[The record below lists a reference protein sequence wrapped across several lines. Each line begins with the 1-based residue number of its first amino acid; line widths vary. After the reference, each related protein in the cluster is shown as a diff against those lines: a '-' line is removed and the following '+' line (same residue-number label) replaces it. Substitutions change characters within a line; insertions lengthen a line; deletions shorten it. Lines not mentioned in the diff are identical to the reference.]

1 MNARSINHLSIML
14 MFWLVPA
21 VFSGR
26 YNSVQSFSPGD
37 TMVPL
42 IKHARQG
49 IVNIEARMPITD
61 KMGRFGEALRSH
73 LDETGT
79 SQPKWYV
86 SLGSG
91 IIWNKDGY
99 IITTKSVI
107 KTSGNIIVRTL
118 DGQNYSARLIG
129 TDDITN
135 IAVLHLNGNLP
146 DHIQPLSHRT
156 EKLYEGSSLVLM
168 GYGYGG
174 IPTISPG
181 MAGIPP
187 EDYDPGRH
195 WFQFTAP
202 LRPGNSGS
210 ALVDSSGCLAG
221 IALGREEDLGF
232 NAVIRMLTGQNESN
246 FSQSQITSCSS
257 LGIGIPINLAA
268 PVVEQIIQSGRVVRG
283 WIGISVRVLPA
294 SAAHDEH
301 TLQVVRIIPGSPAE
315 DAGLQVGDTI
325 LCVNGMTVQDPK
337 DLGRIVREH
346 PPGSRIS
353 LDFTRNGVDLRTEI
367 TVSER
372 PAQKDLLHDEIP
384 DKTSS
389 LFTDIQL
396 LENNLLNS

>member
-1 MNARSINHLSIML
+1 MSARSINPLLLLLSI
-14 MFWLVPA
+14 WLIPA
-21 VFSGR
+21 VFPGR
-26 YNSVQSFSPGD
+26 NSSVQSFSPD
-37 TMVPL
+37 DAMVPL
-42 IKHARQG
+42 IKNARQG

-61 KMGRFGEALRSH
+61 RMGRFGEALRSH
-73 LDETGT
+73 LEETGT
-79 SQPKWYV
+79 SHPKWYV

-91 IIWNKDGY
+91 IIWNKEGY

-107 KTSGNIIVRTL
+107 KTSDNIVVRTL
-118 DGQNYSARLIG
+118 DGQSYSARLIG

-135 IAVLHLNGNLP
+135 IAVLHLNGELP
-146 DHIQPLSHRT
+146 EHIQPLSHRT
-156 EKLYEGSSLVLM
+156 EKLHEGSNLVLM

-210 ALVDSSGCLAG
+210 ALVDSSGHLAG

-246 FSQSQITSCSS
+246 FSQSQITSYSS
-257 LGIGIPINLAA
+257 LGIGIPINLVA
-268 PVVEQIIQSGRVVRG
+268 PVVEQIIQSGKVVRG

-294 SAAHDEH
+294 SPSHDEH

-315 DAGLQVGDTI
+315 DAGLQTGDTI
-325 LCVNGMTVQDPK
+325 LCVNGMNVQDPK

-346 PPGSRIS
+346 PPGSRIN
-353 LDFTRNGVDLRTEI
+353 LDFTRNGEDLRTEI

-372 PAQKDLLHDEIP
+372 PAQKDLLHDELS
-384 DKTSS
+384 DKTPS
-389 LFTDIQL
+389 LFTEIQL
-396 LENNLLNS
+396 LENNLLHN